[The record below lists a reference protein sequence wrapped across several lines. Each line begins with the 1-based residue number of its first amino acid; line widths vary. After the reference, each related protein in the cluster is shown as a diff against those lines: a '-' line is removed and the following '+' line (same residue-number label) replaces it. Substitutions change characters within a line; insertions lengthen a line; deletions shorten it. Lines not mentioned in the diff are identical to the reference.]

1 MNGLAIRERIEQ
13 KTQPKFS
20 SHCWPI
26 KCGIKTLGNEIK
38 IAIEINPSKKRHSC
52 FWGVAAVNSRFQTGH
67 RPPTIDHR
75 LSTTEYCAY
84 ATCSQVS
91 NVSTRKK
98 KEKNKRQQRFRKVL
112 PTCQTN

>member
-67 RPPTIDHR
+67 RPPTIDYRPQNIAHTPR
-75 LSTTEYCAY
+75 A
-84 ATCSQVS
+84 A
-91 NVSTRKK
+91 K
-98 KEKNKRQQRFRKVL
+98 
-112 PTCQTN
+112 